1 MCKDKLEDKKRIAV
15 ALGDFDGM
23 HKAHRTVVTG
33 ADNVTVYCVNNR
45 FSLLQKSIFEKR
57 YPNTVFADF
66 DELKNLSGQEFIEK
80 ILLKKFNAGI
90 ILCGFNFRFGRNAG
104 WTALDLR
111 EYLEKKDVWVRILD
125 HLDFDGAPISSTRI
139 REAVACGEIEKAN
152 QMLGYHFTFEA
163 EVIEGD
169 KRGGKII
176 GYPTINQHLPR
187 GLVIPKF
194 GVYESR
200 TFVDGRE
207 YKSFTNIGQ
216 RPTWR
221 VDIPLSETHIFDF
234 DGDLYGRFVRI
245 ELVRYL
251 REEKKFSSVDEV
263 RAQLDYD
270 KSSII

>member
-216 RPTWR
+216 RPTWK

-234 DGDLYGRFVRI
+234 DGDLYGRCVRI

-251 REEKKFSSVDEV
+251 RGEKKFSSVDEV

>member
-216 RPTWR
+216 RPTWK

-234 DGDLYGRFVRI
+234 DGDLYGRCVRI

>member
-163 EVIEGD
+163 EVIVGD

-176 GYPTINQHLPR
+176 GYPTINQHLPQ

-234 DGDLYGRFVRI
+234 DRDLYGRCVRI

>member
-176 GYPTINQHLPR
+176 GYPTINQHLPQ

-234 DGDLYGRFVRI
+234 DRDLYGRCVRI

-263 RAQLDYD
+263 RAQLDSD